1 MVYEG
6 ITIINTRLSK
16 LPKIGDTETS
26 DGYKKKSYDLKIQ
39 VPYKMEG
46 DKFWAWYPSE
56 YDPEEKMCLGLVDG
70 AELELGY
77 FSLEEMAD
85 FEPTLEEIEPITH
98 KEIEENKE
106 FLKDFDV

>member
-1 MVYEG
+1 MV
-6 ITIINTRLSK
+6 ITK
-16 LPKIGDTETS
+16 LEEIKAKLATLPGLGDTDS
-26 DGYKKKSYDLKIQ
+26 SGDYKSKSYSMKIRI
-39 VPYKMEG
+39 PYNMFDG
-46 DKFWAWYPSE
+46 NQWTWYPSE
-56 YDPEEKMCLGLVDG
+56 YNAEEQICFGLVDG

-106 FLKDFDV
+106 SS

>member
-1 MVYEG
+1 MV
-6 ITIINTRLSK
+6 ITK
-16 LPKIGDTETS
+16 LEEIKAKLATLPGLGDTDSS
-26 DGYKKKSYDLKIQ
+26 DYKSKSYSMKIRI
-39 VPYKMEG
+39 PYNMFDGNK
-46 DKFWAWYPSE
+46 WTWYPSE
-56 YDPEEKMCLGLVDG
+56 YDAEDQICFGLIDG

-106 FLKDFDV
+106 SS